1 MPITLA
7 IPPEAAA
14 AELGKRLPPLARSAA
29 LEARAPAIGRAAT
42 RFELKAD
49 MRVARSLAD
58 VADADVVASP
68 VYALDLD
75 QLVKGKLGDG
85 ARLTAWSWVIA
96 TEAGAVSAETTA
108 GTNRFAQ
115 ISNAASAGR
124 FRRALLRMAQGSG
137 DADGEAVQ
145 LRIPALHTSLL
156 WIKGKREVYEVLDS
170 PVAGLETGRRY
181 TAAELQKILKPEA
194 ESQLRNP
201 DLDG

>member
-7 IPPEAAA
+7 TPPEAAA

-29 LEARAPAIGRAAT
+29 LEARAPAIGRAAG

-49 MRVARSLAD
+49 MRVARSLAE

-68 VYALDLD
+68 VYALGLD
-75 QLVKGKLGDG
+75 QLAKGRLGDG
-85 ARLTAWSWVIA
+85 AKLAAWSWVIA

-108 GTNRFAQ
+108 DTHRFAQ

-124 FRRALLRMAQGSG
+124 FRRALLRMAEGSG

-145 LRIPALHTSLL
+145 LRIPALNTSLL
-156 WIKGKREVYEVLDS
+156 WIKGRREVYEVLDS
-170 PVAGLETGRRY
+170 AVAGLEAGRRY
-181 TAAELQKILKPEA
+181 TAAELQEILRPEA
-194 ESQLRNP
+194 EARLRNA

>member
-7 IPPEAAA
+7 TPPEAAA
-14 AELGKRLPPLARSAA
+14 VELGKRLPPLARSAA
-29 LEARAPAIGRAAT
+29 LEARAPAIGRAAG

-49 MRVARSLAD
+49 MRVARNLAE

-68 VYALDLD
+68 VYALGLD
-75 QLVKGKLGDG
+75 QLAKGKLGDG

-96 TEAGAVSAETTA
+96 TEAGAVSAETVA

-115 ISNAASAGR
+115 ITNDASAGR
-124 FRRALLRMAQGSG
+124 FRRALLRMGEGGA

-156 WIKGKREVYEVLDS
+156 WIKGRREVYEVLDTS
-170 PVAGLETGRRY
+170 IAGLEVGRRY
-181 TAAELQKILKPEA
+181 SAADLQKILKPEVD
-194 ESQLRNP
+194 SRLRNAN
-201 DLDG
+201 LDG